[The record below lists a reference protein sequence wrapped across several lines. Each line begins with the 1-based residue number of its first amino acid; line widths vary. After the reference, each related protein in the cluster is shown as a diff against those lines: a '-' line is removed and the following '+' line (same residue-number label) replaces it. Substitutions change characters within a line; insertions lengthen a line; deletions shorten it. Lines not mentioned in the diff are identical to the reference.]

1 MTIAEFDAVASAPR
15 FRHPSFPGPQRSQCE
30 QRIIRVA
37 WLVARFARREF
48 VSIERYRDRFGV
60 SVRSFHRD
68 MAALRDAGMYL
79 ELHPTRGYKLLYF
92 GGEVEAG

>member
-15 FRHPSFPGPQRSQCE
+15 FRRPSYPGPRRTPYE
-30 QRIIRVA
+30 QRIVRVA

-48 VSIERYRDRFGV
+48 VTMERYRERFGM

-68 MAALRDAGMYL
+68 MAVLRDAGMYL
-79 ELHPTRGYKLLYF
+79 EWHPTRGYKLLYF
-92 GGEVEAG
+92 GGDVEAG